1 MMSFLITVLL
11 FPIILVSVKL
21 VLDDHLNANNSKAAI
36 KLKGLQ
42 KIKNKRANNSR
53 LSILKEPIS
62 WVPEFCQSNSLFIIE
77 FLAITLTSF
86 VFLLT
91 LNMVMNGNL
100 PIMIVEI
107 LFFFIST
114 LVAITGRKFVSD
126 AKLRSQVAAIDSE
139 LPSMIVM
146 FSLLVNA
153 GESLRSGIE
162 YLTQFPQSRIS
173 EIFETVIDFHREGS
187 TITQSLDRAA
197 EASQSRSLRR
207 FTDALALS
215 IERGSSLSVV
225 LANQTNESRSTYK
238 AELLR
243 KSGKAELK
251 LMIPIVFLILP
262 ISIIFALLPSLR
274 ALSIVT

>member
-91 LNMVMNGNL
+91 LNIVMNGNL

-251 LMIPIVFLILP
+251 LMIQIG
-262 ISIIFALLPSLR
+262 R
-274 ALSIVT
+274 AHV

>member
-91 LNMVMNGNL
+91 LNIVMNGNL

>member
-62 WVPEFCQSNSLFIIE
+62 WVPEYCQSNSLFIIE

-91 LNMVMNGNL
+91 LNIVMNGNL

-107 LFFFIST
+107 LFLLIST

-173 EIFETVIDFHREGS
+173 ETFESVIDFHREGS

>member
-21 VLDDHLNANNSKAAI
+21 VLDDHLNASNTKEAI
-36 KLKGLQ
+36 KLKEPH
-42 KIKNKRANNSR
+42 KIKNKRINNSR

-62 WVPEFCQSNSLFIIE
+62 WVTEYCQSNSLFIIE
-77 FLAITLTSF
+77 FLAITFTSF

-91 LNMVMNGNL
+91 LNIVMNGNL

-107 LFFFIST
+107 LFFLIST
-114 LVAITGRKFVSD
+114 VVAITWRKFVSD
-126 AKLRSQVAAIDSE
+126 AKLRSQIAAIDSE

-173 EIFETVIDFHREGS
+173 EIFESVIDFHREGF

-274 ALSIVT
+274 ALSIVA

>member
-91 LNMVMNGNL
+91 LNIVMNGNL

-274 ALSIVT
+274 ALSIVA

>member
-91 LNMVMNGNL
+91 LNIVMNGNL

-197 EASQSRSLRR
+197 EGSQSRSLRR

>member
-42 KIKNKRANNSR
+42 KIKNNQANNSR

-91 LNMVMNGNL
+91 LNIVMNGNL

-238 AELLR
+238 ADLLR

>member
-21 VLDDHLNANNSKAAI
+21 VLDDHISVSNSKEAI
-36 KLKGLQ
+36 RAHKLHQSKKQ
-42 KIKNKRANNSR
+42 RTNHSK

-62 WVPEFCQSNSLFIIE
+62 WVIETWQSTSQRIIE

-91 LNMVMNGNL
+91 LNIVMNGNL

-107 LFFFIST
+107 LFFLIST
-114 LVAITGRKFVSD
+114 LLAITGRKFVKD
-126 AKLRSQVAAIDSE
+126 AKLRSEVAAIDTE
-139 LPSMIVM
+139 LPSIIVM

-162 YLTQFPQSRIS
+162 YLTQFPQSKIS
-173 EIFETVIDFHREGS
+173 EIFQAVINFHREGS

-197 EASQSRSLRR
+197 ETSQSRSLRK

-215 IERGSSLSVV
+215 IERGSSLNVV
-225 LANQTNESRSTYK
+225 LANQTSESRAAYK

-243 KSGKAELK
+243 ISGKAELK

-274 ALSIVT
+274 ALSIVM

>member
-53 LSILKEPIS
+53 LSILKVPIS

-91 LNMVMNGNL
+91 LNIVMNGNL

>member
-1 MMSFLITVLL
+1 MSFLITVLL

-91 LNMVMNGNL
+91 LNIVMNGNL